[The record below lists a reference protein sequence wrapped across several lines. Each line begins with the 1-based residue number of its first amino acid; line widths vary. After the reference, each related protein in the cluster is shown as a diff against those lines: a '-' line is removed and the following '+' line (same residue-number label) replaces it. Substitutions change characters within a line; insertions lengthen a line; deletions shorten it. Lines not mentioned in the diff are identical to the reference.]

1 MECCNT
7 NSYGGAVASLAL
19 TLRSVLLLSLA
30 VTLLSFTAA
39 TWLWSAPSQR
49 MPGEAGFSLTLRQD
63 GRKLLVIGNN
73 SLSHD
78 LRCDYEVKL
87 GMGRL
92 EPEDRRPSD
101 VQSMDTRHG
110 RLALNVSDETLS
122 SIAMTGLLLPE
133 GSVDRVLDSRQFRA
147 DIKSAELTRY
157 GCRPR

>member
-1 MECCNT
+1 
-7 NSYGGAVASLAL
+7 
-19 TLRSVLLLSLA
+19 
-30 VTLLSFTAA
+30 
-39 TWLWSAPSQR
+39 
-49 MPGEAGFSLTLRQD
+49 MPGEAGFSLALRQD

-73 SLSHD
+73 SLSRG